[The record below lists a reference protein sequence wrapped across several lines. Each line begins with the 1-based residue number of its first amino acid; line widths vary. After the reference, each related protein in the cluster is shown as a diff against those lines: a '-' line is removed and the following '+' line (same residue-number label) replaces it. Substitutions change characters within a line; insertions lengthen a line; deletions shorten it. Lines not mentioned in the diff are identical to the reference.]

1 MITKISVIIPT
12 CDRPTEFLKESVG
25 SALNQTAKPFEIII
39 VNNGKSPIK
48 LPDDL
53 ARNVKVLE
61 APPYIGASPA
71 RNYGAKKAEGDFIA
85 FLDDD
90 DLWSEK
96 YLENVGKS
104 LGTGVECVI
113 SRLDKK
119 IGDRIIPYKNID
131 GNLTIKN
138 LLTYNPGING
148 SNIVL
153 SKKVF
158 FEIGGFDEKLKT
170 SEDKSLVIEL
180 LKKNIPIK
188 TLPSN
193 QAILREH
200 HQTNRLSDSVRLAE
214 GKLQFLKKYAE
225 IMDTETRLYNWK
237 KIFEHRFRSG
247 NYFAGLQYLA
257 TGIALK
263 IVKLKSRLF

>member
-90 DLWSEK
+90 T
-96 YLENVGKS
+96 LEHLPPAITAQRKRREILS
-104 LGTGVECVI
+104 PFWMMTICGV
-113 SRLDKK
+113 
-119 IGDRIIPYKNID
+119 KNI
-131 GNLTIKN
+131 LRIWE
-138 LLTYNPGING
+138 
-148 SNIVL
+148 SL
-153 SKKVF
+153 S
-158 FEIGGFDEKLKT
+158 EPEW
-170 SEDKSLVIEL
+170 
-180 LKKNIPIK
+180 N
-188 TLPSN
+188 
-193 QAILREH
+193 
-200 HQTNRLSDSVRLAE
+200 
-214 GKLQFLKKYAE
+214 
-225 IMDTETRLYNWK
+225 
-237 KIFEHRFRSG
+237 
-247 NYFAGLQYLA
+247 
-257 TGIALK
+257 AL
-263 IVKLKSRLF
+263 